1 MNVAWNGSTWD
12 PLGEIFSIST
22 VTNTWMDT
30 NLT

>member
-1 MNVAWNGSTWD
+1 MNVAWNGSAWD

-22 VTNTWMDT
+22 IANTWMDT